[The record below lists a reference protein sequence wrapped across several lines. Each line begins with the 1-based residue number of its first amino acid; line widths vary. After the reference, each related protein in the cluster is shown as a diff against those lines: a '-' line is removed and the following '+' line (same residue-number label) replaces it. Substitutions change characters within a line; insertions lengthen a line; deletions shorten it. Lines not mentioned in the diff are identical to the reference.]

1 MMEVRIGTRVVPAV
15 KAALEQRAKDDDRSE
30 SYIIRQAIIA
40 YLSKAP
46 LDIGGPT
53 NDVTADHLWRAML
66 SCSHT
71 IEGHQIVIKVSDSLP
86 GNAASQTFERL
97 RAVLEQGK

>member
-46 LDIGGPT
+46 LDIGDT
-53 NDVTADHLWRAML
+53 KEM
-66 SCSHT
+66 
-71 IEGHQIVIKVSDSLP
+71 EK
-86 GNAASQTFERL
+86 
-97 RAVLEQGK
+97 